1 MLFKIF
7 LSSILLILS
16 TLSFG
21 QSNDSIQNDQGLN
34 DQFQAL
40 FDKAETYNDYKV
52 MRITSLNSLWASV
65 EDSIKESRSKISS
78 LNSEVRT
85 LNTKIDN
92 LAQTISKLESDL
104 QKSRK
109 EADSV
114 SFMGIQIME
123 DTYSILVWSIIVGL
137 LILIG
142 IGYLSHSRNRNLYVR
157 TRRDFEEVNQEFE
170 NYRKQSQENK
180 VKLGRELQTERNKV
194 SELQS
199 RLGTRDM

>member
-1 MLFKIF
+1 MVLKIYLSAILFVF
-7 LSSILLILS
+7 S
-16 TLSFG
+16 TGVFG
-21 QSNDSIQNDQGLN
+21 QNMDSLQSDQGLN

-40 FDKAETYNDYKV
+40 FDKAETYNEYKV
-52 MRITSLNSLWASV
+52 LRITSLNSLWASV
-65 EDSIKESRSKISS
+65 QDSLKESQSKISS
-78 LNSEVRT
+78 LNSEVRI
-85 LNTKIDN
+85 LNNKIDN
-92 LAQTISKLESDL
+92 LDQQISKLESDL
-104 QKSRK
+104 EKSRK

-114 SFMGIQIME
+114 SFIGIQIME

-157 TRRDFEEVNQEFE
+157 TRRDFEQVNEEFE